1 MPRKKRLAEIML
13 RKSEIQKEIVAG
25 LTEQRIAELNT
36 EVDALISEENQI
48 RGELDL
54 SSKLIV
60 TPEENHGGEGESEAE
75 KRGKALREKRAVTI
89 SSGSLATPTDTQ
101 KTINEM
107 LGSGNSLVDKVN
119 FANCYNM
126 KEYKVPYIAGEA
138 TAEKTSEGND
148 AGGTE
153 TIFGYAV
160 LEPSTITT
168 YSEISSEATKL
179 TDIDYYAAVQASARK
194 ALRRKISEFI
204 VNSDSLSSPK
214 FIGIKDTDTIDS
226 DTDVAI
232 KAIDEKTL
240 RAIALNYGGS
250 DDIVGEGILI
260 LNKKDLVAFGDVRG
274 SDKKPVYEIIPDT
287 VNTNT
292 GIIKDGGLS
301 VRYSLN
307 SNIKDLETA
316 STGDYIM
323 YYGVPSCYEIGLFSD
338 FTVKVSEDAAFK
350 KRMIAVLGEVMVG
363 GNVVVKNGFVRI
375 KKAAVSG

>member
-48 RGELDL
+48 RSELDL
-54 SSKLIV
+54 ASRLIG

-126 KEYKVPYIAGEA
+126 TEYKVPYIAGEA
-138 TAEKTSEGND
+138 TAAKTSEGND

-226 DTDVAI
+226 DTDVSI

-307 SNIKDLETA
+307 SNIKDIGTA